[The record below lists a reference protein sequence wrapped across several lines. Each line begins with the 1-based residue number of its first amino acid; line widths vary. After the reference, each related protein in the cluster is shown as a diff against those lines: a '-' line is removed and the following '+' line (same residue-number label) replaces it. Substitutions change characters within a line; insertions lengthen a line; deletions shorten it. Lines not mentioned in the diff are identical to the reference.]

1 MAQYFQPVSHPSNQN
16 INYKPMKKVILFV
29 VLGLGLSYAQAQK
42 VEAYSSPV
50 QVNFKAKDTS
60 APEILIEYGAT
71 TDVMAQTEHLIINVD
86 DIGGGI
92 NTVTVN
98 SKIYEGKGQERL
110 RIEEDLMPGTEVVIK
125 ATDVSNNVKEK
136 NLQVRFKA
144 VPVVASTPATVK
156 RHNYAVLFGA
166 QDYQDPNI
174 NSLSEPLKDAER
186 LKKVLINN
194 YTFAPEE
201 VKVIK
206 NPTYETMV
214 NTFDSLR
221 RLVTDKDFLLIFYAG
236 HGYYEKET
244 EKGYW
249 LPVDASKD
257 SKSKWYRNSALK
269 DDIESIPSKH
279 TLLISDACFSG
290 SIFKTR
296 AAFNNA
302 SVEISK
308 VMNTQSR
315 KCLTSG
321 ALTEVPDKSV
331 FLDYLI
337 KELENNQNKYMRSE
351 DLFFAIREPVRNN
364 SPITPLFGV
373 IQSTGDEGG
382 DFVFIRK
389 D

>member
-1 MAQYFQPVSHPSNQN
+1 
-16 INYKPMKKVILFV
+16 MKRIL
-29 VLGLGLSYAQAQK
+29 VLVLLGIGFM
-42 VEAYSSPV
+42 EAYGQKIEAFSSPV

-60 APEILIEYGAT
+60 APEILIEYGT
-71 TDVMAQTEHLIINVD
+71 VTDPNVQTEHLIITVE
-86 DIGGGI
+86 DIEGGI
-92 NTVTVN
+92 NTVVVN
-98 SKIYEGKGQERL
+98 SKVYPGNGQFKL
-110 RIEEDLMPGTEVVIK
+110 KIEEDLMPGTEVVIK
-125 ATDVSNNVKEK
+125 ATDISNNVKEK
-136 NLQVRFKA
+136 NHQVRFKIVPA
-144 VPVVASTPATVK
+144 VIATPTAVT
-156 RHNYAVLFGA
+156 RHNYAILFGA

-186 LKKVLINN
+186 LKNVLIKN
-194 YTFAPEE
+194 YTFAENE
-201 VKVIK
+201 VKVIQ
-206 NPTYETMV
+206 NPTYEVMV

-236 HGYYEKET
+236 HGFYEKET

-249 LPVDASKD
+249 LPVDARKD

-269 DDIESIPSKH
+269 DDIESITSKH

-308 VMNTQSR
+308 TMNTQSR

>member
-1 MAQYFQPVSHPSNQN
+1 
-16 INYKPMKKVILFV
+16 MKKVILLV
-29 VLGLGLSYAQAQK
+29 VLGLGMTSAWAQK
-42 VEAYSSPV
+42 IEAYSSPV

-60 APEILIEYGAT
+60 APEILIEYGT
-71 TDVMAQTEHLIINVD
+71 VTDVMAQTERVIINVE

-98 SKIYEGKGQERL
+98 TKVYEGKGQVRV
-110 RIEEDLMPGTEVVIK
+110 RIEEDAMPGTELVIK
-125 ATDVSNNVKEK
+125 ATDISNNVKEK
-136 NLQVRFKA
+136 NHQVRFKA
-144 VPVVASTPATVK
+144 VPAVVAATPAAVT
-156 RHNYAVLFGA
+156 RHNYAILFGA
-166 QDYQDPNI
+166 QDYEDPNI

-186 LKKVLINN
+186 LKKVLVNN
-194 YTFAPEE
+194 YTFNENE

-236 HGYYEKET
+236 HGFYEKET

-249 LPVDASKD
+249 LPVDAKKD

-296 AAFNNA
+296 SAFNNA
-302 SVEISK
+302 SVEIAK
-308 VMNTQSR
+308 TMNTPSR

-337 KELENNQNKYMRSE
+337 KELERNQNKYMRSE

-364 SPITPLFGV
+364 SEITPLFGV

-382 DFVFIRK
+382 DFVFIKK

>member
-1 MAQYFQPVSHPSNQN
+1 
-16 INYKPMKKVILFV
+16 MKRILAFALLVIGFAETH
-29 VLGLGLSYAQAQK
+29 GQK
-42 VEAYSSPV
+42 IEAFSSPV
-50 QVNFKAKDTS
+50 KVNFKAKDTN
-60 APEILIEYGAT
+60 APEILIEYGAIA
-71 TDVMAQTEHLIINVD
+71 DPNIQTEHLIITVE

-92 NTVTVN
+92 NSVTVN
-98 SKIYEGKGQERL
+98 AKIYPGNGTSKL
-110 RIEEDLMPGTEVVIK
+110 KIEEDLMPGTEVVIK
-125 ATDVSNNVKEK
+125 ATDLSNNVKEK
-136 NLQVRFKA
+136 NHQVRFKTIA
-144 VPVVASTPATVK
+144 LATPTPAT
-156 RHNYAVLFGA
+156 RHNYAILFGA

-186 LKKVLINN
+186 LKKVLLKN
-194 YTFAPEE
+194 YTFNEKE

-206 NPTYETMV
+206 NPTYEVMV

-236 HGYYEKET
+236 HGFYEKET

-269 DDIESIPSKH
+269 DDIESITSKH

-337 KELENNQNKYMRSE
+337 KELESNQNKYMRSE